1 VGYHRELLVF
11 VFGGDLR
18 HPADH
23 VVDLSFSQPSFHP
36 KPLTEGEWNGAG
48 CHTNYSTNETR
59 AEGGIKAIHEYIEK
73 LSKRHLQHIEV
84 YGEDN
89 EKRLTGKHE
98 TASATTFTAGVSG
111 ECSEARSRGCFPCA
125 QWSDSSRPFCASLQI
140 VALRSEFLDRVISR
154 ARDTS
159 KIVVPPPTSILTGSA
174 RSWSRLPLFFKR
186 WTPFPGSP
194 DWFGLAVARI

>member
-1 VGYHRELLVF
+1 M
-11 VFGGDLR
+11 
-18 HPADH
+18 
-23 VVDLSFSQPSFHP
+23 
-36 KPLTEGEWNGAG
+36 TEGEWNGAG

-98 TASATTFTAGVSG
+98 TASATQFTAGVSG
-111 ECSEARSRGCFPCA
+111 ESRSAVVPSVTLVGTCTNLISFVYA
-125 QWSDSSRPFCASLQI
+125 QI
-140 VALRSEFLDRVISR
+140 VVLRSEFPDRWISR

-159 KIVVPPPTSILTGSA
+159 KIVVPLPTLTPTGSVQ
-174 RSWSRLPLFFKR
+174 SWSRPPSSSKR
-186 WTPFPGSP
+186 WARTGSTDP
-194 DWFGLAVARI
+194 VSPRFTHGSDDLRP

>member
-1 VGYHRELLVF
+1 MSSF
-11 VFGGDLR
+11 TLR
-18 HPADH
+18 
-23 VVDLSFSQPSFHP
+23 VQPSFHP

-59 AEGGIKAIHEYIEK
+59 AEGGIKAIHEYVEK

-111 ECSEARSRGCFPCA
+111 ECTTWRWSCA
-125 QWSDSSRPFCASLQI
+125 EKSHLELTMRFVRQI
-140 VALRSEFLDRVISR
+140 VVPRSEFPDRWISR

-159 KIVVPPPTSILTGSA
+159 KIVDPLPTLTLTGSA
-174 RSWSRLPLFFKR
+174 PSWSRPPLSSKWWAR
-186 WTPFPGSP
+186 PGSAGLVVHAIAP
-194 DWFGLAVARI
+194 HTSFGAGPYAWTIG